1 MASPLGLI
9 DAGYRGDWYGFGQR
23 LPSLLEAPL
32 LARGLGKAVLD
43 TPSKQLSI
51 VTRDGSN
58 SRNVSWFDEAA
69 VIDDMS
75 TSPVGRIV
83 LDAAESNKFR
93 LEFSRS
99 YFQQGILGQPDQGVR
114 GMAFYNKAKVY
125 LSAHTSIS
133 DVAGTAIHEGV
144 HMLGVRGS
152 RRAEA
157 MARFSEII
165 HKGGTVDRSVM
176 KSVLKDIR
184 TATDVKG
191 NKVYM
196 DMVWKLGKESDVF
209 SGIKY

>member
-1 MASPLGLI
+1 
-9 DAGYRGDWYGFGQR
+9 
-23 LPSLLEAPL
+23 
-32 LARGLGKAVLD
+32 
-43 TPSKQLSI
+43 
-51 VTRDGSN
+51 
-58 SRNVSWFDEAA
+58 
-69 VIDDMS
+69 MS

-99 YFQQGILGQPDQGVR
+99 HFQQGALGQIDQGVR

-125 LSAHTSIS
+125 LPAHKSIS

-165 HKGGTVDRSVM
+165 HKGGTIDRSVM

-184 TATDVKG
+184 TATDVNG
-191 NKVYM
+191 NGRI
-196 DMVWKLGKESDVF
+196 D
-209 SGIKY
+209 